1 MPPHP
6 SRSDDHERKM
16 LSVYAAALHCG
27 LCRGLPRC
35 VCRDG
40 ARGWYSI
47 FCRRWYLRLVCT
59 KVDADEKEVSR
70 RDGKEGLKRK
80 AASPAGQL
88 LFCMGGEP
96 CQQELNTYDKENEG
110 RSPGNI
116 SERGSCQ
123 WQGTAAEE
131 SVPCHAERSS
141 CFAVG

>member
-1 MPPHP
+1 MDERNVHP
-6 SRSDDHERKM
+6 SLNDLISEGNRTKGMEGRFASPSIEEVQHERKM

-27 LCRGLPRC
+27 LCRGLPRS

-40 ARGWYSI
+40 ARGWYSV

-88 LFCMGGEP
+88 PFL
-96 CQQELNTYDKENEG
+96 YG
-110 RSPGNI
+110 R
-116 SERGSCQ
+116 
-123 WQGTAAEE
+123 
-131 SVPCHAERSS
+131 
-141 CFAVG
+141 